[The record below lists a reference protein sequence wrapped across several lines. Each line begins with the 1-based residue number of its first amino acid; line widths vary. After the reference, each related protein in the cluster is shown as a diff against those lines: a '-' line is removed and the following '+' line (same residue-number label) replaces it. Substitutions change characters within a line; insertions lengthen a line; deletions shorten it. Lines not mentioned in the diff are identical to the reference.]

1 MRLLRELLA
10 AVQFLTR
17 LPVPAYRFEP
27 DMVVG
32 STRLYPIV
40 GALVGLG
47 AVAMERLLRGHLPVG
62 VLAAAVLV
70 YFVILTGGMHEDGLA
85 DTLDGL
91 GSGGERKRMLDIMRD
106 SRIGSYGA
114 LAIVFS
120 VLVRWVLLGTIPPG
134 QICLLRSGRA
144 GSLPLDSAAAGQ
156 VSAIGTSGWAGR
168 KTGEQ
173 NFHGSARLRIGAGT
187 GNRWSVLEDSNGG
200 TGRRC
205 HRGYRRQRYGIQ
217 DQTWRYHWR
226 LLRNFQPARGDC
238 RVSVR
243 RVDIGMTEGD
253 PTQPNCTI
261 LLLRHAHSEMA
272 GHFCGGAIL
281 R

>member
-32 STRLYPIV
+32 STKLYPIV

-114 LAIVFS
+114 LAIIFS
-120 VLVRWVLLGTIPPG
+120 VLVRWELLGTIPPG
-134 QICLLRSGRA
+134 RFASYVVAAQVLCRWTA
-144 GSLPLDSAAAGQ
+144 LPLARFLPSARKDGLGEKLAHK
-156 VSAIGTSGWAGR
+156 VSLGALAIGSALALALVGLCLRARMLAPVAAVLAVTLASGLWYRA
-168 KTGEQ
+168 K
-173 NFHGSARLRIGAGT
+173 L
-187 GNRWSVLEDSNGG
+187 GG
-200 TGRRC
+200 IT
-205 HRGYRRQRYGIQ
+205 
-217 DQTWRYHWR
+217 
-226 LLRNFQPARGDC
+226 GDC
-238 RVSVR
+238 
-243 RVDIGMTEGD
+243 
-253 PTQPNCTI
+253 
-261 LLLRHAHSEMA
+261 
-272 GHFCGGAIL
+272 FGASNQLAEIAVYL
-281 R
+281 CAVWI

>member
-32 STRLYPIV
+32 STKLYPIV

-114 LAIVFS
+114 LAIIFS
-120 VLVRWVLLGTIPPG
+120 VLVRWELLGTIPPG
-134 QICLLRSGRA
+134 RFASYVVAAQVLCRWTA
-144 GSLPLDSAAAGQ
+144 LPLA
-156 VSAIGTSGWAGR
+156 
-168 KTGEQ
+168 K
-173 NFHGSARLRIGAGT
+173 FLPSAR
-187 GNRWSVLEDSNGG
+187 
-200 TGRRC
+200 
-205 HRGYRRQRYGIQ
+205 Q
-217 DQTWRYHWR
+217 DG
-226 LLRNFQPARGDC
+226 L
-238 RVSVR
+238 
-243 RVDIGMTEGD
+243 
-253 PTQPNCTI
+253 
-261 LLLRHAHSEMA
+261 
-272 GHFCGGAIL
+272 GAIL
-281 R
+281 ASKISMGALVLGSVLALVIVGVCLRTQLVAPVAAVIVVTVASGMVYKIKLGGITGDCFGTSSQLAEIAVYLCAVWI